1 MAEHL
6 EPGLNKA
13 RATAALTP
21 PARQLHQ
28 WVLTVFIDTGHAPPR
43 ADLERMARDRG
54 IDPAAAVSE
63 LTGRDVLAV
72 DEQGEIRAAYP
83 FSPAPTRHLV
93 TWDGGTGVHA
103 MCAIDALGMSAM
115 LSVPVTVTSTEP
127 DTNHEVTVQVDH
139 HAACWHPTTAVV
151 FAGTTVGTTVGTTA
165 GVCCPSVDRTCGHIN
180 FFTTADA
187 ARDWA
192 ARNPEVTGVVLD
204 QGQALTCGIAEFGAL
219 MRPLDHPVGEDI
231 LR

>member
-1 MAEHL
+1 MAERL
-6 EPGLNKA
+6 EPALNKA

-28 WVLTVFIDTGHAPPR
+28 WVLTVFIDTGHAPSR
-43 ADLERMARDRG
+43 ADLERMTRDQG
-54 IDPAAAVSE
+54 VDLGVDLDAALSE

-72 DEQGEIRAAYP
+72 NEQGEIRAAYP
-83 FSPAPTRHLV
+83 FSPAPTRHRV
-93 TWDGGTGVHA
+93 TWDGGTSVHA

-127 DTNHEVTVQVDH
+127 DTNHEVTVRVDH
-139 HAACWHPTTAVV
+139 HTARWNPTTAVV
-151 FAGTTVGTTVGTTA
+151 FAGTTA
-165 GVCCPSVDRTCGHIN
+165 GACCPSADRTCGHIN

-192 ARNPEVTGVVLD
+192 TRNPDVTGVVLN
-204 QGQALTCGIAEFGAL
+204 QAQALGCGIAEFGTFL
-219 MRPLDHPVGEDI
+219 RPLDQPAGEDI
-231 LR
+231 GR